1 MGDLLVDMWLAH
13 AIRLLGDR
21 GLGLTTVKVVFK
33 TYIES
38 GICVRG
44 KGHSGFADDIFRP
57 AILVAKC
64 ISDLITTPEKISP
77 QGSNSAANGQEIV
90 REC

>member
-1 MGDLLVDMWLAH
+1 MRDLLVDMWLAR
-13 AIRLLGDR
+13 AIRLPGDR
-21 GLGLTTVKVVFK
+21 GLGLTTVKVVFE

-44 KGHSGFADDIFRP
+44 KGHSGFANDIFRP

-64 ISDLITTPEKISP
+64 ISDLITTPEKLAP
-77 QGSNSAANGQEIV
+77 NSAVDG
-90 REC
+90 